1 MSWHVLIASKE
12 LGTARQLKQEGL
24 RVKGKCGCTENLRPT
39 SRQQRVTK
47 WPPQSVFGNLMTSAT
62 RVRAG
67 QAQVTLP
74 HEIDKHKQLRAAA
87 LGGSLYD
94 H

>member
-1 MSWHVLIASKE
+1 
-12 LGTARQLKQEGL
+12 
-24 RVKGKCGCTENLRPT
+24 
-39 SRQQRVTK
+39 
-47 WPPQSVFGNLMTSAT
+47 MTSAT